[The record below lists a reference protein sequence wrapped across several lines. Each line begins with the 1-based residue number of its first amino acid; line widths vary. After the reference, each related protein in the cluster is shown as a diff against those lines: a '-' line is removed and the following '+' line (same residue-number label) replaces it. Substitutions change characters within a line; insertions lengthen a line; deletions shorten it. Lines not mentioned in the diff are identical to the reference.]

1 MDFSTM
7 HARWFPEL
15 SPTHIA
21 AMEAAMEAYR
31 DWNQKINVISRKDMD
46 NLGIRHFI
54 HSLSIAKA
62 HRFLPGKRVIDVGT
76 GGGFP
81 GIPLAILHPE
91 TEFLLVDA
99 IGKKLKVVEAVS
111 EAAGLKNVTTLHSRI
126 EDVKVSA
133 TYITGR
139 AVEPAMSFYK
149 RVSGRLL
156 PRKGQEDKSAGVYYL
171 TGPGS
176 LTQTFSW
183 RHAPQE
189 WCLADWFK
197 EEPWF
202 ETKHLVFLPT
212 QKGQ

>member
-1 MDFSTM
+1 MDF
-7 HARWFPEL
+7 AALYAKWFPEL
-15 SPTHIA
+15 SMEYVP
-21 AMEAAMEAYR
+21 AMEAAMEAYHE
-31 DWNQKINVISRKDMD
+31 WNQKINVVSRKDME
-46 NLGIRHFI
+46 NLGLRHFI

-62 HRFLPGKRVIDVGT
+62 HCFLPGKRVIDVGT

-99 IGKKLKVVEAVS
+99 IGKKLKVVEAVAQ
-111 EAAGLKNVTTLHSRI
+111 AAGLKNVTTLHSRI
-126 EDVKVSA
+126 EEVKVSA
-133 TYITGR
+133 NYITGR

-149 RVSGRLL
+149 RVSERLIA
-156 PRKGQEDKSAGVYYL
+156 RKGAQGQDAGVYYL
-171 TGPGS
+171 TGPGA
-176 LTQTFSW
+176 LVKTFSW
-183 RHAPQE
+183 RHLPQE
-189 WCLADWFK
+189 WCLRDWFK